1 MSETGWSPSMVST
14 RMRGVMTSA
23 AVRPENLRV
32 RAMKLAVPASRV
44 PIAAERRTR
53 EASSAGVRAPEISS
67 LASRPKMLS
76 TLLEKPLSTTMAGL
90 KIAVKIS
97 CGRARALPTWN
108 DSAMAMF
115 FGTSSPISM
124 DRRVAKAIAMNERH
138 GGNRGFRQAQGAQR
152 GFEQFA
158 HRWFHDVAGEQ
169 GGDGDAQLAAGELRG
184 QGLEAFEQGRG
195 GSVAVIHGP
204 LDGGLVKG
212 NEGEFNGYEEAGSE
226 DEQQACS
233 EKEPLHLAACFRGG
247 GAVWRPAAG
256 VSGVRISGAR
266 VPGRAA
272 RRRMVSRGRP

>member
-1 MSETGWSPSMVST
+1 
-14 RMRGVMTSA
+14 MTSA
-23 AVRPENLRV
+23 AVRPENFSV

-115 FGTSSPISM
+115 LGTSSPISM
-124 DRRVAKAIAMNERH
+124 DRRVAKAIARTSDTEETAAV
-138 GGNRGFRQAQGAQR
+138 RQPQGAQR
-152 GFEQFA
+152 AFEQLA
-158 HRWFHDVAGEQ
+158 DRRFHDVAGEQ
-169 GGDGDAQLAAGELRG
+169 RGDGDAQLAAGELRG

-195 GSVAVIHGP
+195 GGVAVIHGP
-204 LDGGLVKG
+204 LDRGLVKG
-212 NEGEFNGYEEAGSE
+212 NEGEFNGDEEAGSE
-226 DEQQACS
+226 DEQQACCR
-233 EKEPLHLAACFRGG
+233 E
-247 GAVWRPAAG
+247 GATPF
-256 VSGVRISGAR
+256 SGLL
-266 VPGRAA
+266 PGRRRGVAAAADCLAEGGRPRTTA
-272 RRRMVSRGRP
+272 RRRMVGRGRPCFLEGSGGWRAAGE